1 MQTTAIRKMELMNK
15 ISVIPEERLKEVRT
29 FIDFVLAQ
37 SHKEI
42 LKPINLR
49 GIWRNKGFEKIT
61 NLESELKEVRKE
73 INDSILNRK
82 F

>member
-1 MQTTAIRKMELMNK
+1 MQTTALWKMELMNK
-15 ISVIPEERLKEVRT
+15 ISIIPEERLKEVRT

-37 SHKEI
+37 SKMDI

-61 NLESELKEVRKE
+61 YLESDLKEMRKE